1 MFENIAKDF
10 QSQYEH
16 QIVLGCENY
25 RLFELKKRLQKDCE
39 LTFITTGD
47 AVGNKTY
54 RRSMCLMLV
63 KAVHDICGHDSG
75 CKVRIDFSVS
85 KGVYCTV
92 SGDVEVNDT
101 FLARVTKRMQ
111 KSIQLPI
118 R

>member
-1 MFENIAKDF
+1 MEIKKFRVRVNGEERIYEEGTLFENIAKDF

-75 CKVRIDFSVS
+75 CKIH
-85 KGVYCTV
+85 
-92 SGDVEVNDT
+92 
-101 FLARVTKRMQ
+101 FLRA
-111 KSIQLPI
+111 
-118 R
+118 